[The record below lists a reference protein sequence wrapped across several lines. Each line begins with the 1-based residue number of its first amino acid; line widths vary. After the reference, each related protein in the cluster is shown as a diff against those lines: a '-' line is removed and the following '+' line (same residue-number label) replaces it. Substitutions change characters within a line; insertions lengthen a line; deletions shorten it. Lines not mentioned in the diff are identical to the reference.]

1 MKNSKHLLEALRSSY
16 HSSKDLTIV
25 CVNGQF
31 LVSRILFSLILVPEL
46 QQELLNYEDAYFIIE
61 VEKEVLENTVYN
73 SFFSNGTVP
82 KELAKKMPF
91 IDWNNKFKLKV
102 NEKSSQNSVNKILTT
117 ERNTSRNI
125 TTSASTAIDQKAE
138 LICKICGKIL
148 SDKKNLKKHID
159 VVHFNIRDHPHIT
172 SPPWGG
178 GGGLLNDDI

>member
-46 QQELLNYEDAYFIIE
+46 QQEILAHEDAYFIIE

-73 SFFSNGTVP
+73 SFFSQGIID
-82 KELAKKMPF
+82 EDIIHKMPF
-91 IDWNNKFKLKV
+91 VDWNKFKLIKV
-102 NEKSSQNSVNKILTT
+102 KEKSSQTSVDKILTI
-117 ERNTSRNI
+117 EKNTSRKNT
-125 TTSASTAIDQKAE
+125 TTSANSTTTANDQKTE
-138 LICKICGKIL
+138 LVCKICGKVL

-159 VVHFNIRDHPHIT
+159 VVHFNIRRH
-172 SPPWGG
+172 
-178 GGGLLNDDI
+178 NCDICDKR

>member
-1 MKNSKHLLEALRSSY
+1 MKNSKHLLDALRSSY

-102 NEKSSQNSVNKILTT
+102 KEKSSQNSVNKILTT
-117 ERNTSRNI
+117 ERNTSRTI

-172 SPPWGG
+172 SPPWGRG
-178 GGGLLNDDI
+178 VC